1 MRLAPL
7 CTAAIV
13 ADEALRSEREAST
26 VVVLIRAFASVFN
39 RLGIRWQRR
48 LLRVSVPRFF
58 VGVVGVCVEDDK
70 ILLAR
75 HRFGDPRWRLPGG
88 FLQRD
93 ETIAECLQRELR
105 EELGV
110 EAAVDGI
117 LDITA
122 GYRYPRVE
130 VVLRAHLLGPM
141 GRFSEEVIEA
151 RYFALHD
158 LPPVRIDQRRLIE
171 RALEASA

>member
-1 MRLAPL
+1 VLRLFAP
-7 CTAAIV
+7 
-13 ADEALRSEREAST
+13 
-26 VVVLIRAFASVFN
+26 VFN

-58 VGVVGVCVEDDK
+58 VGVAGVCVDDGK

-88 FLQRD
+88 FLSRD

-105 EELGV
+105 EELGAESV
-110 EAAVDGI
+110 VDGI
-117 LDITA
+117 MEVTA

-130 VVLRAHLLGPM
+130 VVLRAHLASPLGA
-141 GRFSEEVIEA
+141 FSDEVIEA
-151 RYFALHD
+151 RYFALD
-158 LPPVRIDQRRLIE
+158 ELPPLRIDQRRLIE
-171 RALEASA
+171 RALGAGAS

>member
-1 MRLAPL
+1 VLAR
-7 CTAAIV
+7 V
-13 ADEALRSEREAST
+13 FAL
-26 VVVLIRAFASVFN
+26 VFN

-58 VGVVGVCVEDDK
+58 VGVVGICVEDRK

-88 FLQRD
+88 VLQRD

-105 EELGV
+105 EELGAETV
-110 EAAVDGI
+110 VDGI
-117 LDITA
+117 LDVTA

-130 VVLRAHLLGPM
+130 VVLRAHLASPM
-141 GRFSEEVIEA
+141 VAFSDEVIEA
-151 RYFALHD
+151 RYFALSD

-171 RALEASA
+171 RALEPR

>member
-1 MRLAPL
+1 MLPRLL
-7 CTAAIV
+7 
-13 ADEALRSEREAST
+13 AL
-26 VVVLIRAFASVFN
+26 VFN

-58 VGVVGVCVEDDK
+58 VGVAGICVEDQTV
-70 ILLAR
+70 LLAR

-93 ETIAECLQRELR
+93 ETISECLQRELR

-110 EAAVDGI
+110 ESVVDSI
-117 LDITA
+117 LDVTA

-130 VVLRAHLLGPM
+130 VVLRAHLTGPM
-141 GRFSEEVIEA
+141 GSFSDEVIEA
-151 RYFALHD
+151 RYFALAD
-158 LPPVRIDQRRLIE
+158 LPPLRIDQRKLIE
-171 RALEASA
+171 RALEIAE

>member
-1 MRLAPL
+1 VLTRL
-7 CTAAIV
+7 V
-13 ADEALRSEREAST
+13 ATL
-26 VVVLIRAFASVFN
+26 FN

-48 LLRVSVPRFF
+48 LLRVSVSRFF
-58 VGVVGVCVEDDK
+58 VGVVGICVEDHK

-110 EAAVDGI
+110 ESAVDGI
-117 LDITA
+117 LDVTA

-130 VVLRAHLLGPM
+130 VVLRAHLSGPM
-141 GRFSEEVIEA
+141 GTFSDEVIEA
-151 RYFALHD
+151 RYFALAE
-158 LPPVRIDQRRLIE
+158 LPPLRIDQRKLIE
-171 RALEASA
+171 RALEAAR

>member
-1 MRLAPL
+1 MRF
-7 CTAAIV
+7 AA
-13 ADEALRSEREAST
+13 AL
-26 VVVLIRAFASVFN
+26 FN
-39 RLGIRWQRR
+39 RLGVRWQRR

-58 VGVVGVCVEDDK
+58 VGVVGVCVEDGR

-93 ETIAECLQRELR
+93 ETIGECLQRELR

-110 EAAVDGI
+110 ECVVDGI
-117 LDITA
+117 LDVTA

-130 VVLRAHLLGPM
+130 VVLRAHLAGPI
-141 GRFSEEVIEA
+141 GALSDELVEV
-151 RYFALHD
+151 RYFTLAD
-158 LPPVRIDQRRLIE
+158 LPALRIDQRRLIE
-171 RALEASA
+171 RALETVAP

>member
-1 MRLAPL
+1 
-7 CTAAIV
+7 
-13 ADEALRSEREAST
+13 
-26 VVVLIRAFASVFN
+26 VLIRIAAPLFN

-58 VGVVGVCVEDDK
+58 VGVVGICVEDGK

-93 ETIAECLQRELR
+93 ETIAECLQRELH
-105 EELGV
+105 EELGAEIV
-110 EAAVDGI
+110 VDGI
-117 LDITA
+117 MDITA

-130 VVLRAHLLGPM
+130 VVLRAHLATPVGAL
-141 GRFSEEVIEA
+141 SDEVIEA
-151 RYFALHD
+151 RYFALAD
-158 LPPVRIDQRRLIE
+158 LPPVRIDQRQLIE
-171 RALEASA
+171 RALAESRR

>member
-1 MRLAPL
+1 MLLRLLAP
-7 CTAAIV
+7 
-13 ADEALRSEREAST
+13 
-26 VVVLIRAFASVFN
+26 VFN

-58 VGVVGVCVEDDK
+58 VGVVGICVEDRT

-93 ETIAECLQRELR
+93 ETVAECLQRELR
-105 EELGV
+105 EELG
-110 EAAVDGI
+110 ADTIVDGMV
-117 LDITA
+117 DITA

-130 VVLRAHLLGPM
+130 VVLRAHLTTPM
-141 GRFSEEVIEA
+141 RALSDEVIEA
-151 RYFALHD
+151 RYFALPD
-158 LPPVRIDQRRLIE
+158 LPPLRIDQRRLIE
-171 RALEASA
+171 RALAADA